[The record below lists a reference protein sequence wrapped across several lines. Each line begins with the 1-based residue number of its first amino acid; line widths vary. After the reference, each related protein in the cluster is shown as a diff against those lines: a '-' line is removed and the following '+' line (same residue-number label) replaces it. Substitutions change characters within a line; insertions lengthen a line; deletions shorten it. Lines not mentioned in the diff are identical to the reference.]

1 MNDPALSHPVE
12 NSASPVVL
20 LLAAGE
26 SVRYGSPKQLAEIQG
41 EPMVRRAA
49 RIALE
54 PGVTVVVVTGA
65 HAEQVE
71 AVLHN
76 LPLRVTRYDGWREG
90 MGSSLAAGVR
100 HVDGHFPRATAVLL
114 YLADQPLL
122 DPALL
127 GRMIQR
133 HAEVPERLL
142 VSEQN
147 GIAGPPVLFP
157 RDCFPALMACSGPRG
172 AHALI
177 EREAARVERLASA
190 GSIDVDTPSDLQI
203 VCDQLSGNHLR

>member
-1 MNDPALSHPVE
+1 MIRPVE
-12 NSASPVVL
+12 NPASPVVL

-26 SVRYGSPKQLAEIQG
+26 SLRYGSPKQLAEIQG

-65 HAEQVE
+65 HAKQVE
-71 AVLHN
+71 AALDS

-90 MGSSLAAGVR
+90 MGSSLAAGMR
-100 HVDGHFPRATAVLL
+100 YVDAHFPRATAVLL
-114 YLADQPLL
+114 CLADQPLL

-127 GRMIQR
+127 ARMIQR

-157 RDCFPALMACSGPRG
+157 RDCFSALMSCSGKRG

-177 EREAARVERLASA
+177 EREAARVERMASA
-190 GSIDVDTPSDLQI
+190 GSIDVDTPLDLQI
-203 VCDQLSGNHLR
+203 VRDQLSGSEPR